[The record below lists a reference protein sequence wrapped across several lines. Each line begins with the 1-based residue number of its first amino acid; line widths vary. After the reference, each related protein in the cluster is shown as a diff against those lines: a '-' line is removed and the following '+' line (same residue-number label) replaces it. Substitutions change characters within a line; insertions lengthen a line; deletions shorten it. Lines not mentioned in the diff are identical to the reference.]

1 MLVIKSFNSLKDVL
15 SITIRY
21 KHENI
26 LRRLTRKLIL
36 FFIIRNIFNLLFS
49 TTYLKTQIF
58 LTKMNKDFVH
68 DQNHN

>member
-36 FFIIRNIFNLLFS
+36 FFIIRNIFNLLFI

-58 LTKMNKDFVH
+58 LTKITKDFVH